1 MGQLEAP
8 DKMRTVRRDLA
19 RVKTVLQAEAES
31 GRYRVMSCRRS
42 EKVGVVVSNK
52 MQKSIVVAV
61 EWQVRHGL
69 YGKTE
74 RRTSK
79 FMVHDEENDAQDRRH
94 RRDRRDAADEPPQ
107 ALGAGARVV
116 GGGQAAGRAV
126 RFHGRWTHG
135 EQP

>member
-1 MGQLEAP
+1 
-8 DKMRTVRRDLA
+8 
-19 RVKTVLQAEAES
+19 
-31 GRYRVMSCRRS
+31 MSQKA

-79 FMVHDEENDAQDRRH
+79 FMVHDEKNEAKVGDKVAITETR
-94 RRDRRDAADEPPQ
+94 P
-107 ALGAGARVV
+107 LSARKRWVV
-116 GGGQAAGRAV
+116 TSIVEKAK
-126 RFHGRWTHG
+126 
-135 EQP
+135 EI

>member
-1 MGQLEAP
+1 
-8 DKMRTVRRDLA
+8 
-19 RVKTVLQAEAES
+19 
-31 GRYRVMSCRRS
+31 MSEKA

-79 FMVHDEENDAQDRRH
+79 FMVHDEKGDAKIGDRVSIVETRPMS
-94 RRDRRDAADEPPQ
+94 RRKRWALKEVLRPSAA
-107 ALGAGARVV
+107 V
-116 GGGQAAGRAV
+116 
-126 RFHGRWTHG
+126 
-135 EQP
+135 